1 MSLGFWCELHWT
13 YGLLIGSIAI
23 FSMLILPIHEHGRSF
38 HFLLSFRWCLSS
50 VICSFPCRVHLHSL
64 LSLFQGIWFL
74 FKAIVNGI
82 VFLHYF
88 SKLFIVDVQKGYWF
102 CKLILYLPTLLKL
115 FMVSRSF
122 WAEFFQSLKYRIML
136 STNRDNLTI
145 SLPTCI
151 PFPCLIA
158 LAKNSRTML
167 SKSGESRHFCLVPYF
182 SGNGFSFSPLSMMLA
197 I

>member
-50 VICSFPCRVHLHSL
+50 VICSFPCRGHLHSL
-64 LSLFQGIWFL
+64 LSLFLGIWFL
-74 FKAIVNGI
+74 FEAIINGI
-82 VFLHYF
+82 VFPHYF
-88 SKLFIVDVQKGYWF
+88 LKLFIVDVQKGYWS
-102 CKLILYLPTLLKL
+102 CKLILYPPTLLKL

-136 STNRDNLTI
+136 STETI
-145 SLPTCI
+145 WLFLYLFIFLFLALLLWLRI
-151 PFPCLIA
+151 PGQCWVRVRKVGIFVLFLI
-158 LAKNSRTML
+158 
-167 SKSGESRHFCLVPYF
+167 
-182 SGNGFSFSPLSMMLA
+182 
-197 I
+197 